1 MHEILDHLP
10 ATARVLDL
18 GCRSGSFNAAGF
30 PFTTIRTDLIA
41 QGDGP
46 SLNFVQADATR
57 LPFQSDSFDAVICNH
72 GLEHFEELKQALQE
86 IGRVLRRDGAL
97 FISVPKAT
105 TLQDRVYRKLAKG
118 GGHVNF
124 FVHPEQLAN
133 QLTWYS
139 DLPHVATK
147 VLYSSFLYLN
157 RRNVHSSIPKR
168 MSLFTWRWELP
179 LAIFTYL
186 LRGIDM
192 RMGTELSVYGWAM
205 YFGAVPERVDV
216 RPWTNVCIRCGQAHA
231 SDWLQT
237 IGAVRRKWIL
247 SPSYSCPG
255 CGASNFYTRDERFPP
270 PFIKVN

>member
-10 ATARVLDL
+10 PSACVLDL
-18 GCRSGSFNAAGF
+18 GCRSGSFNAADF
-30 PFTTIRTDLIA
+30 PFTTIRTDLVA
-41 QGDGP
+41 QGAG
-46 SLNFVQADATR
+46 SSTNFVQADATR
-57 LPFQSDSFDAVICNH
+57 LPFQSNLFDAVICNH
-72 GLEHFEELKQALQE
+72 GLEHFVELKLALQE

-124 FVHPEQLAN
+124 FVRPEDLAGM
-133 QLTWYS
+133 LTWYS

-157 RRNVHSSIPKR
+157 RRNVHGGIPKR

-179 LAIFTYL
+179 LAIFTYVV
-186 LRGIDM
+186 RAIDV
-192 RMGTELSVYGWAM
+192 RLHTTLSVYGWAM
-205 YFGAVPERVDV
+205 YFGAVPEPVDL

-237 IGAVRRKWIL
+237 IGAVHRKWL
-247 SPSYSCPG
+247 LFPSYRCPG
-255 CGASNFYTRDERFPP
+255 CGASNFYSRDERFTTVQPRP
-270 PFIKVN
+270 